1 MRFSWFLEYGTD
13 IGRGWF
19 IRDYSWFWRL
29 VWIDGL
35 ARCSFQNR
43 DRLRGCRRLGQVLV
57 KRPTSD
63 RETQHSEH

>member
-1 MRFSWFLEYGTD
+1 MRFSWFLEYGTG
-13 IGRGWF
+13 IGREWF

-29 VWIDGL
+29 VGIDGL

-43 DRLRGCRRLGQVLV
+43 DRQRGCRLLSQVLV
-57 KRPTSD
+57 NRPTSD